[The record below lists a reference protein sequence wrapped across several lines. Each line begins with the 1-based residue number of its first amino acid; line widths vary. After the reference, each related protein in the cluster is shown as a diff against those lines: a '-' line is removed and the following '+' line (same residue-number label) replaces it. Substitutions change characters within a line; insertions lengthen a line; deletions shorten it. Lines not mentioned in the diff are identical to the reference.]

1 MICFLEWLA
10 VMNEMQPLEIKREKY
25 SKKNVEVRKLDKV
38 CVSGNCIQEIQ
49 ELCFPFPIMSAS
61 VR

>member
-1 MICFLEWLA
+1 
-10 VMNEMQPLEIKREKY
+10 MNEMQPLEIKREKY